1 MLLPPLA
8 KFYLHH
14 AARPRM
20 AAPGRCHCPEFVLC
34 TPEGLAST
42 LLRLP
47 NVSSPASPWYAYLR
61 TVYHSPPPLPITLRG
76 RLELLYPALLPAP
89 VCLPSSFSP
98 RKRRALP
105 LCEAAVCAEWMP
117 DPPAPPDLVANYAAN
132 GSFIMAAALNESD
145 RRPFGHAVVL
155 QPPIATRR
163 TSNALRGWVE
173 VVRQAPQCPEGWS
186 DSGCWFHQA
195 KGSGVWVSTT
205 DRSLILSA
213 RGGLFDDGRRISS
226 WEPLASWEPWEKAC
240 TLRTR
245 PPPQDPAHRHPSL
258 FPTVAQDRKL
268 LKFAQDRQ
276 IGSVQKLA
284 GVQLPFGDMSP
295 TRPRKT
301 VPSMELAIG
310 TPSCML
316 QKEPLTS
323 SCVPIETRTGWEHE
337 VPCQCDTNGP
347 IINCEGSS
355 QARGSHRTSAK
366 GKLLLSERDRRG
378 FATRTSFNRS
388 SCSLDVSAYVRAVY
402 PLMRVG
408 PNRAAELGRLLRLFL
423 FYYLPAAPGRSEG
436 CTQREADGTAT
447 QYGADEDTR
456 ESCSGFHQCAAMV
469 ASAPTP
475 AWTARTH
482 VEVQHWSYATL
493 WNPIPGADGQ
503 RSGLWS
509 GFLDPSRSEAGQ
521 IVDSAKVAAQP
532 ADLRAWWYVHAPG
545 SGIFLE
551 LGKRLVAPSKA
562 SLLARLLHEIQKVP
576 LGSEE
581 YVGWTNA
588 VDRFLASRVRAA
600 GGIWSFLGKLDAVS
614 NGSTTCSAVGLTE
627 CYPGTNVLQDQY
639 DGSICRLGRVMHY
652 DTLVLTRSFNRPS
665 STDHQAVR
673 IETRA
678 EILDLKIN
686 RTEHVAVKEAKD
698 VWTNRLSLRDPDD
711 LTRSAAC
718 EFGFKASAR
727 PPSILACKN
736 HPISWDHRYLEPIN
750 DARAYLAAITPSLT
764 Q

>member
-1 MLLPPLA
+1 MSGAYPPLA

-98 RKRRALP
+98 RKHRALP

-245 PPPQDPAHRHPSL
+245 LPPPDPAHRHPSL

-366 GKLLLSERDRRG
+366 GKLLLNERDRRG

-402 PLMRVG
+402 PLMRMG
-408 PNRAAELGRLLRLFL
+408 PNRAAELVRLLRLFL

-469 ASAPTP
+469 ASAPSP

-562 SLLARLLHEIQKVP
+562 SLLARLLHEIQEVS
-576 LGSEE
+576 LGSED

-588 VDRFLASRVRAA
+588 VDQFLLRRVRAA
-600 GGIWSFLGKLDAVS
+600 GGIWSFLGKLDAVA

-698 VWTNRLSLRDPDD
+698 VWTHRLSLRDPDD

-718 EFGFKASAR
+718 EFGFKPSAR

-750 DARAYLAAITPSLT
+750 DARAYLAAITPSV
-764 Q
+764 